1 MHRRSFLLQLASLAL
16 ARHPGGQAQAAA
28 GDRDATSVDIR
39 RYVRDRAGAL
49 SEGAY
54 IPPDT
59 SVPERLAG
67 IGYDE
72 YNEIRFRSERGVW
85 RGAQSDFE
93 LQLFHRGFIFP
104 HRVAVFVVEEGAIR
118 PLAYDPSLFDF
129 GALDDI
135 GQAGL
140 GDFGFAGIRVLSPIN
155 DPSVPEEFLVFLGAS
170 YFRSVGR
177 NMSYGLS
184 ARGLALRTADP
195 RGEEFPYF
203 VELYIERPR
212 PGRRRIDVHAVLD
225 SPSVSGAYSFYVHPG
240 EATRMNV
247 RATLFPRVDLDW
259 VGLAPLTSMYWFGP
273 LERPEVDDFRP
284 RVHDSDG
291 LMIRTESEEWLW
303 RPLANPSRLQVS
315 SFPAGKV
322 RGFGLAQRAQDSRD
336 FQDLQAKYHQRPS
349 LWIERHGRWP
359 EGTVDLVEIPTASEF
374 NDNIVAYWRPE
385 APLPAHKRF
394 DYAYGMTW
402 GKILPRGFGL
412 LYVQGTRSGA
422 YADTWRQFV
431 IDFASHEPGALFDPE
446 DFSALVSSSSGMVQ
460 GISIAPNPDIG
471 GLRLTFL
478 FVPDGPASD
487 LRAVMRQGRRPV
499 SEIWVYRW
507 SAR

>member
-1 MHRRSFLLQLASLAL
+1 VDRRSFLLQLAAL
-16 ARHPGGQAQAAA
+16 ASAYPARQVQAAVDA
-28 GDRDATSVDIR
+28 RDTTGVDIR
-39 RYVRDRAGAL
+39 RLVRERAREL
-49 SEGAY
+49 SEAAY
-54 IPPDT
+54 APPDT

-72 YNEIRFRSERGVW
+72 YNEISFRSERGIW
-85 RGAQSDFE
+85 RDEPSDFE
-93 LQLFHRGFIFP
+93 VQLFHRGFIFP
-104 HRVAVFVVEEGAIR
+104 HRMDVFVVEDGVR
-118 PLAYDPSLFDF
+118 RRVAYEPALFDF
-129 GALDDI
+129 GALGDI
-135 GQAGL
+135 GQAGF
-140 GDFGFAGIRVLSPIN
+140 GDMGFAGARVLYPIN
-155 DPSVPEEFLVFLGAS
+155 DPAVPEEFLVFLGAS
-170 YFRSVGR
+170 YFRAVGR
-177 NMSYGLS
+177 NMIYGLS

-203 VELYIERPR
+203 VEIYIERPQ
-212 PGRRRIDVHAVLD
+212 PGARSIDVHAVMD
-225 SPSVSGAYSFYVHPG
+225 SPSVSGAYSFSVNPG

-247 RATLFPRVDLDW
+247 RATLYPRVDLDW

-303 RPLANPSRLQVS
+303 RPLANPSRLRVS
-315 SFPAGKV
+315 SFPVGKV
-322 RGFGLAQRAQDSRD
+322 LGFGLAQRAQDTRD

-359 EGTVDLVEIPTASEF
+359 DGTVDLVEIPTESEF
-374 NDNIVAYWRPE
+374 NDNIVAYWRPK

-394 DYAYGMTW
+394 DYAYGMAW

-412 LYVQGTRSGA
+412 LYVQGARSGA

-431 IDFASHEPGALFDPE
+431 IDFASQEPGVVFDPAE
-446 DFSALVSSSSGMVQ
+446 FSALVSSSSGKVQ

-487 LRAVMRQGRRPV
+487 LRAVMRQGTRPV
-499 SEIWVYRW
+499 SEVWVYQW